1 MLLDLRQIFEVPGE
15 RAELDCSVMLEGIE
29 IGLTNPFETPV
40 AVKGK
45 VENRLGVVTI
55 SYTAEYRM
63 HYLCD
68 RCLSDEYRDN
78 KMSFEHILLND
89 PNTAGASDDYILIEG
104 NSLDLDELVVSDI
117 LLELPTKLLC
127 KDDCKG
133 LCVGCG
139 KNLNHGDCECEKKT
153 VDPRLEIL
161 RQLLD

>member
-1 MLLDLRQIFEVPGE
+1 MPLDLRQIFEVPGE
-15 RAELDCSVMLEGIE
+15 SKDLDCSIELAGIE
-29 IGLTNPFETPV
+29 IGGVNPFETPV
-40 AVKGK
+40 SIKGRI
-45 VENRLGVVTI
+45 ENRLGVVTI

-89 PNTAGASDDYILIEG
+89 PNAAGASDDYILTEG

-127 KDDCKG
+127 KEDCKG
-133 LCVGCG
+133 LCVSCG
-139 KNLNHGDCECEKKT
+139 KNLNWGGCDCETKT
-153 VDPRLEIL
+153 VDPRLEVL

>member
-1 MLLDLRQIFEVPGE
+1 MPLDLRQIFEIPGE
-15 RAELDCSVMLEGIE
+15 SKDLDCSINLGGIE
-29 IGLTNPFETPV
+29 IGGVNPFETPV
-40 AVKGK
+40 LVKGR

-89 PNTAGASDDYILIEG
+89 PNAAGASDDYILTEG

-133 LCVGCG
+133 LCPSCG
-139 KNLNHGDCECEKKT
+139 KNLNVGGCDCETKT
-153 VDPRLEIL
+153 VDPRLEVL